1 MSDLLS
7 CNNRKTHRCWSDKN
21 NCDWAHLSACKQKYG
36 YTSRLVTTGSVLG
49 YCGTAWNCC
58 QNPVFFFHS
67 FPSRPPPRPR
77 RLISCICGGC
87 VFCEPVSICSCGVR
101 CGTCEPH
108 ETQLTLLILP
118 LFFFFL
124 RKFEFRISVICKR
137 SKFVHCNIIKR
148 THSWRGACWSTEGL
162 YLHEQSVSFL
172 HR

>member
-1 MSDLLS
+1 MI
-7 CNNRKTHRCWSDKN
+7 CCP
-21 NCDWAHLSACKQKYG
+21 
-36 YTSRLVTTGSVLG
+36 VTTVRLTAAGVPRIIVTERTYRLACRSMVALLVLSQRVLFSDAAALPE
-49 YCGTAWNCC
+49 TVVKILFLSLLPPSPHP
-58 QNPVFFFHS
+58 NP
-67 FPSRPPPRPR
+67 
-77 RLISCICGGC
+77 LISCICGGC
-87 VFCEPVSICSCGVR
+87 VFCELVSSCGCGVR
-101 CGTCEPH
+101 CRTFEPH